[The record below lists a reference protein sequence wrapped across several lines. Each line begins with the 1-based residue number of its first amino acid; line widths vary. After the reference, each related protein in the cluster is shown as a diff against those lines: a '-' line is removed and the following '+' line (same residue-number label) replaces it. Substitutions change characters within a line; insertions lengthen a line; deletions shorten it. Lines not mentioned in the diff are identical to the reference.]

1 MYTTLAVERVDAR
14 DHPGGAP
21 ESGRGEWHLIALN
34 VGALGENAVERYA
47 LFLVLFKLGKDE
59 GIRIE
64 GVDGGDLIEE
74 WRRALLRARERGQD
88 VSRVAVVAAERFVDK
103 AFEFLPP
110 TSTKGRFHLLLV
122 PNRTTLV
129 RLSVSTMPGG

>member
-1 MYTTLAVERVDAR
+1 
-14 DHPGGAP
+14 
-21 ESGRGEWHLIALN
+21 
-34 VGALGENAVERYA
+34 
-47 LFLVLFKLGKDE
+47 
-59 GIRIE
+59 
-64 GVDGGDLIEE
+64 LIEE

-103 AFEFLPP
+103 AFEVRYFSCLLSMSHSSQFLPP